1 MMRKIVSDFHAL
13 YPGRS
18 RWVMLKALFNPSF
31 VAVALIRSSQ
41 FSKVTHVPIRWL
53 LLVLFG
59 IDVAY
64 GVKIGGGLMLPHPVG
79 IVFGRGVVAG
89 ERLTV
94 YQFVTLGSK
103 NKAYPVFGADVTVYP
118 MSTVIGAVGI
128 ADRVTIGAMSF
139 VDKNITTEGA
149 VFHS

>member
-1 MMRKIVSDFHAL
+1 MVQKIVSDFHAL

-18 RWVMLKALFNPSF
+18 RWVMLKAIFNPSF
-31 VAVALIRSSQ
+31 IAVALIRSSQ
-41 FSKVTHVPIRWL
+41 FAKVMHIPFRWL
-53 LLVLFG
+53 LLMLFG

-79 IVFGRGVVAG
+79 IVLGHGVVAG
-89 ERLTV
+89 EQLTV

-103 NKAYPVFGADVTVYP
+103 NKAYPVIGAGVTIYP
-118 MSTVIGAVGI
+118 MSTVIGAIKI

-139 VDKNITTEGA
+139 VDKNIATEGA